1 MVKSMNNRMY
11 RIWYSMKAR
20 CYRQSHN
27 RYHLYGGRG
36 IKVCDK
42 WQAYEGFFEDM
53 SAGYEDNLTLDR
65 IDNDKGYTPENC
77 RWATQ
82 KEQQNHRRNNLRVDY
97 NGQSVTLAQY
107 AVITGTPYSR
117 VYKRYKKGVE
127 KKPGMC

>member
-1 MVKSMNNRMY
+1 MKMIKSMNCRLY

-20 CYRQSHN
+20 CYRKSHN
-27 RYHLYGGRG
+27 RYDLYGGRG

-53 SAGYEDNLTLDR
+53 AAGYEDNLTLDR

-82 KEQQNHRRNNLRVDY
+82 KEQQNHRRNNIIMPT
-97 NGQSVTLAQY
+97 GETMMQY
-107 AVITGTPYSR
+107 AERSGINYKTLYS
-117 VYKRYKKGVE
+117 RYKKIS
-127 KKPGMC
+127 

>member
-1 MVKSMNNRMY
+1 MNCRLY

-27 RYHLYGGRG
+27 RYNLYGGRG

-53 SAGYEDNLTLDR
+53 AEGYKDNLTLDR
-65 IDNDKGYTPENC
+65 IDNDKDYTPDNC

-82 KEQQNHRRNNLRVDY
+82 KEQQNHRRNNIIMPT
-97 NGQSVTLAQY
+97 GETMMQY
-107 AVITGTPYSR
+107 AERNGINYKTLYSR
-117 VYKRYKKGVE
+117 YRKIS
-127 KKPGMC
+127 

>member
-1 MVKSMNNRMY
+1 MNNRMY

-27 RYHLYGGRG
+27 RYNLYGGRG

-53 SAGYEDNLTLDR
+53 EKGYADTLTLDR
-65 IDNDKGYTPENC
+65 IDNDKDYAPDNC

-82 KEQQNHRRNNLRVDY
+82 KEQQNHRRNNIIMPT
-97 NGQSVTLAQY
+97 GETLMQY
-107 AVITGTPYSR
+107 AERNGIN
-117 VYKRYKKGVE
+117 YKSLYYKI
-127 KKPGMC
+127 KKSS